1 MENKDYYGITVG
13 PISHTINLT
22 SSPGGL
28 WMASFLFSYIV
39 KKLVKKLTVAGVE
52 ILIPTLED
60 ENQSSKVGSYPDHII
75 FSGEIEGNQI
85 NSIINEVKEEIA
97 SMLFECWEKSNEGND
112 EYNESSVKD
121 YINKYINIYCVK
133 VGNLNGD
140 EIFCE
145 VSKFLDNLEL
155 SRNYIHQDNAFFLDL
170 FSGEEERKNEYI
182 KNFLEVIKEKENVRS
197 QVRVNRN
204 GRIKK
209 IDEIAKIDG
218 NEDRKIN
225 DYYAIVFADGDNM
238 TTTFAS
244 LNDDKKNDN
253 GDKKNNDKK
262 VINFSAACLKYTKKC
277 AELIGD
283 YGGVTIF
290 AGGDDLLFLAPL
302 ANQNDKTLF
311 DLFDEIRK
319 AFVDNLLKKND
330 ETDNDNKKSEET
342 KNEPTVSFGV
352 AITYK
357 KFPIYEGLQLAQTML
372 FNYAKTDPKNNLA
385 IKLSKASG
393 QTIGLIF
400 NNDSKSLEIFNK
412 ILKNYFIKDNTDES
426 RKRVHSVIYLL
437 EKYEDLFDVALDKGE
452 EAIKNFFINMYD
464 NPTQTR
470 YKEFIDEIIELYK
483 AINEDRKNNKFKQL
497 KDEKKNKLE
506 DKKTKNILSGVLRL
520 AKFYIETKE

>member
-52 ILIPTLED
+52 VLIPTLED
-60 ENQSSKVGSYPDHII
+60 ENKSSKVGSYPDHII

-97 SMLFECWEKSNEGND
+97 SMLFECWERSNKDND
-112 EYNESSVKD
+112 EYNKNNVRD

-155 SRNYIHQDNAFFLDL
+155 SRNYIHQDNAFFLEL

-182 KNFLEVIKEKENVRS
+182 KNFLEVIEEKENVKS
-197 QVRVNRN
+197 QVRVNKN

-209 IDEIAKIDG
+209 IDEIAKID
-218 NEDRKIN
+218 NENRKIN
-225 DYYAIVFADGDNM
+225 NYYAIIFADGDNM
-238 TTTFAS
+238 TKTFGS
-244 LNDDKKNDN
+244 LNDNKKND
-253 GDKKNNDKK
+253 DDK
-262 VINFSAACLKYTKKC
+262 VIDFSTACLEYIKKC
-277 AELIGD
+277 AEKIGD

-302 ANQNDKTLF
+302 ANRKNETLF
-311 DLFDEIRK
+311 DLFDKIRK
-319 AFVDNLLKKND
+319 EFVSNLLKKND

-372 FNYAKTDPKNNLA
+372 FNYAKTDQKNNLA

-400 NNDSKSLEIFNK
+400 NNDSKSLEVFNK
-412 ILKNYFIKDNTDES
+412 VLKDYFIKDNTDES

-437 EKYEDLFDVALDKGE
+437 EKYENLFNTALDKGE
-452 EAIKNFFINMYD
+452 EAIRNFFINMYD
-464 NPTQTR
+464 NPMQTG
-470 YKEFIDEIIELYK
+470 YKEFIDKIIELYK
-483 AINEDRKNNKFKQL
+483 AINEDKNNNKFKQL
-497 KDEKKNKLE
+497 KDEKS
-506 DKKTKNILSGVLRL
+506 KNILSGVLRL
-520 AKFYIETKE
+520 AKFYIEKKE

>member
-1 MENKDYYGITVG
+1 
-13 PISHTINLT
+13 
-22 SSPGGL
+22 
-28 WMASFLFSYIV
+28 
-39 KKLVKKLTVAGVE
+39 
-52 ILIPTLED
+52 
-60 ENQSSKVGSYPDHII
+60 
-75 FSGEIEGNQI
+75 
-85 NSIINEVKEEIA
+85 
-97 SMLFECWEKSNEGND
+97 
-112 EYNESSVKD
+112 
-121 YINKYINIYCVK
+121 
-133 VGNLNGD
+133 
-140 EIFCE
+140 
-145 VSKFLDNLEL
+145 
-155 SRNYIHQDNAFFLDL
+155 
-170 FSGEEERKNEYI
+170 
-182 KNFLEVIKEKENVRS
+182 
-197 QVRVNRN
+197 
-204 GRIKK
+204 
-209 IDEIAKIDG
+209 
-218 NEDRKIN
+218 
-225 DYYAIVFADGDNM
+225 M

-253 GDKKNNDKK
+253 DDKKNNDKK

-319 AFVDNLLKKND
+319 EFVDSLLEKND

-452 EAIKNFFINMYD
+452 EAIKKFFINMYD

-506 DKKTKNILSGVLRL
+506 SKKTKNILSGVLRL